1 MPGKEIFV
9 SEKILTGN
17 SYFERTTGGTA
28 IFEAHYVTGETKFLA

>member
-17 SYFERTTGGTA
+17 SYFDIA
-28 IFEAHYVTGETKFLA
+28 IAWGKSNL